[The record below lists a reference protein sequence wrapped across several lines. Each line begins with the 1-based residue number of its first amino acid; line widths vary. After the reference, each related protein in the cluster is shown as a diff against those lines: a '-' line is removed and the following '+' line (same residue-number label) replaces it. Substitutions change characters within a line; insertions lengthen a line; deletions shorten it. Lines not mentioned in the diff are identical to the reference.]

1 MPRRHR
7 SALTPFLAGAAVVLS
22 GLVYAHAETVR
33 PDQIAY
39 VANVNEDPAA
49 KACMLSLAIK
59 DDAVSET
66 VRFQLVVARMKRE
79 DATAGP
85 AMFGFTIE
93 VDDPRHAA
101 PRGSS
106 ARALAITSAAF
117 ASERYAAAAH
127 PKTPPFADGSWVAST
142 LDAVQGGALVG
153 AAVEGKFQIAYTRTR
168 PSAARIY
175 EVASAPPPDVQNRF
189 SSCIGGLQGIE

>member
-1 MPRRHR
+1 V
-7 SALTPFLAGAAVVLS
+7 LTPALAGVPGARS
-22 GLVYAHAETVR
+22 GLASAHAETVR

-106 ARALAITSAAF
+106 ARAL
-117 ASERYAAAAH
+117 
-127 PKTPPFADGSWVAST
+127 
-142 LDAVQGGALVG
+142 
-153 AAVEGKFQIAYTRTR
+153 
-168 PSAARIY
+168 
-175 EVASAPPPDVQNRF
+175 
-189 SSCIGGLQGIE
+189 